1 MRSPLFSDEH
11 LESTAQGMTLQ
22 NSKLLRVRFAGEF
35 YARQGSMV
43 AYQGNVDFAYQSQGI
58 GRFMKQALTGESLPL
73 MKVTGQGD
81 VFIANDADEIY
92 VIDLEGDSITVNGQN
107 VLALDGA
114 LKWDVRR
121 VEGAGMFAGGLFN
134 TAITGQGRVAIT
146 CHGTP
151 VILQVDAPTFVDVQ
165 AAVAWSTTLQTT
177 TRRTAKMGAIIG
189 RGSGEAVQ
197 LAFSGTG
204 FVVVQASE
212 GKQVLPH
219 SH

>member
-92 VIDLEGDSITVNGQN
+92 VIDLEGDSITVNGPN
-107 VLALDGA
+107 VLALDGG

-134 TAITGQGRVAIT
+134 TVITGQGRVAIT

-151 VILQVDAPTFVDVQ
+151 VVLHVDAPTFVDVQ

-177 TRRTAKMGAIIG
+177 TRRTAKMGSLIG

-197 LAFSGTG
+197 LAFSGPG

-212 GKQVLPH
+212 GKQVPTH

>member
-1 MRSPLFSDEH
+1 MRSALFSEEH
-11 LESTAQGMTLQ
+11 LESAAQGMTLQ
-22 NSKLLRVRFAGEF
+22 NPKMLRVRFAGEF

-81 VFIANDADEIY
+81 VFLANDADVVY
-92 VIDLEGDSITVNGQN
+92 LVDLEGDSITVNGQN
-107 VLALDGA
+107 ILALDTG
-114 LKWDVRR
+114 LKWDVHR

-134 TAITGQGRVAIT
+134 TVVTGKGRVALT
-146 CHGTP
+146 AHGTP
-151 VILQVDAPTFVDVQ
+151 VVLHVDAPTFVDIQ
-165 AAVAWSTTLQTT
+165 AAVAWSTTLQTSV
-177 TRRTAKMGAIIG
+177 RRTAKMGAIIG

-197 LAFSGTG
+197 LAFSGSG

-212 GKQVLPH
+212 GRQVVPH

>member
-1 MRSPLFSDEH
+1 
-11 LESTAQGMTLQ
+11 
-22 NSKLLRVRFAGEF
+22 
-35 YARQGSMV
+35 MV
-43 AYQGNVDFAYQSQGI
+43 AYQGNVDFSYQSQGI
-58 GRFMKQALTGESLPL
+58 GRFMKQALTGESLPV

-121 VEGAGMFAGGLFN
+121 VEGAGKFAGGLFN
-134 TAITGQGRVAIT
+134 TVITGQGRVAIT

-177 TRRTAKMGAIIG
+177 TRRTAKMGALIG